1 MQLARRTLLRL
12 TARATALIAM
22 PALARAEDYPARPV
36 RMVVGL
42 PAGNAPDIISRLLGD
57 WLSNRL
63 GQQFITDNRPG
74 AANNIATEIVAH
86 AAPDGY
92 TLLLAISTNAVNET
106 LYRNLNFDFARD
118 LVPVAG
124 LGRTTFIMTVPPSFP
139 AKTFPDFIAYA
150 KANPGKVYLGSQ
162 GVGTTPH
169 VCGELLNLMTGIKL
183 VHVPYRT
190 NLMPDLLAGRV
201 HVYFAAIA
209 QGIEFV
215 KDGRLRALAVT
226 TATRNEALP
235 NVPAIAEFVPGY
247 EAVGWYGIC
256 GPSGTPQPIID
267 KLGAD
272 ILAGVADPQTKAR
285 LVALGVEPKPQT
297 AADFKGFIGNE
308 VEKWAKVIK
317 FADLKAD

>member
-1 MQLARRTLLRL
+1 
-12 TARATALIAM
+12 
-22 PALARAEDYPARPV
+22 
-36 RMVVGL
+36 VVGL

-63 GQQFITDNRPG
+63 GQQFITDDRPG
-74 AANNIATEIVAH
+74 AANNIATEIAAH

-106 LYRNLNFDFARD
+106 LYRNLNFDFVHD

-124 LGRTTFIMTVPPSFP
+124 VGRTTFIMTVSPNFP
-139 AKTFPDFIAYA
+139 AKTFPEFIEYA

-162 GVGTTPH
+162 GIGTTPH

-235 NVPAIAEFVPGY
+235 DVPAIAEFVPGY

-256 GPSGTPQPIID
+256 VPAGTPQPIID
-267 KLGAD
+267 KLGAE

-285 LVALGVEPKPQT
+285 LVALGVEPKPQS
-297 AADFKGFIGNE
+297 AAEFKAFIDNE
-308 VEKWAKVIK
+308 VQKWAKVIK

>member
-1 MQLARRTLLRL
+1 MRLARRTVLQVA
-12 TARATALIAM
+12 ARAAALIAV
-22 PALARAEDYPARPV
+22 PVLARADDYPARPV
-36 RMVVGL
+36 RIVVGL

-63 GQQFITDNRPG
+63 GQQFITDDRPG
-74 AANNIATEIVAH
+74 AANNIATEIAAH

-106 LYRNLNFDFARD
+106 LYRNLNFDFVHD

-124 LGRTTFIMTVPPSFP
+124 VGRTTFIMTVSPNFP
-139 AKTFPDFIAYA
+139 AKTFPEFIEYA

-162 GVGTTPH
+162 GIGTTPH

-235 NVPAIAEFVPGY
+235 DVPAIAEFVPGY

-256 GPSGTPQPIID
+256 VPAGTPQPIID
-267 KLGAD
+267 KLGAE

-285 LVALGVEPKPQT
+285 LVALGVEPKPQS
-297 AADFKGFIGNE
+297 AAEFKAFIDNE
-308 VEKWAKVIK
+308 VQKWAKVIK

>member
-12 TARATALIAM
+12 AALIAV
-22 PALARAEDYPARPV
+22 PRLASAEDYPTRPV

-42 PAGNAPDIISRLLGD
+42 PAGNAPDIISRLIGD

-63 GQQFITDNRPG
+63 GQQFVTDNRPG

-86 AAPDGY
+86 SAPDGY

-106 LYRNLNFDFARD
+106 LYRHLNFDFIRD
-118 LVPVAG
+118 LAPVAG
-124 LGRTTFIMTVPPSFP
+124 AGRTTFLMTVPSSFP
-139 AKTFPDFIAYA
+139 AKTFPEFIDYA

-162 GVGTTPH
+162 GIGTTPH
-169 VCGELLNLMTGIKL
+169 VCGELLNLMTGIKM

-201 HVYFAAIA
+201 QVYFAAIA

-235 NVPAIAEFVPGY
+235 DVPAIAEFVPGY
-247 EAVGWYGIC
+247 EAIGWYGIC
-256 GPSGTPQPIID
+256 VPAGTPQPIID
-267 KLGAD
+267 KLASE
-272 ILAGVADPQTKAR
+272 ILAGIADPQTKAR
-285 LVALGVEPKPQT
+285 LIALGVEPKPLTT
-297 AADFKGFIGNE
+297 AEFKAFIGNE

>member
-1 MQLARRTLLRL
+1 MQLARRTLLQL
-12 TARATALIAM
+12 TARAAALIAV

-36 RMVVGL
+36 RIIVGL

-74 AANNIATEIVAH
+74 AANNLATEIVAH

-92 TLLLAISTNAVNET
+92 TMLLAISTNAVNQT
-106 LYRNLNFDFARD
+106 LYRTLNFDFVRD

-124 LGRTTFIMTVPPSFP
+124 VGRTTFIMTVAPSFP
-139 AKTFPDFIAYA
+139 AKTFPEFLAYA

-162 GVGTTPH
+162 GIGTTPH
-169 VCGELLNLMTGIKL
+169 VCGELLNLMTGIKM

-201 HVYFAAIA
+201 HIYFSAIA
-209 QGIEFV
+209 QGIAFV
-215 KDGRLRALAVT
+215 KDGRLGALGVT
-226 TATRNEALP
+226 TAIRNEALP
-235 NVPAIAEFVPGY
+235 EVPAIAEFVPGY

-256 GPSGTPQPIID
+256 VPTGTPQPIME
-267 KLGAD
+267 KLATEF
-272 ILAGVADPQTKAR
+272 LAGLADPQTTAR
-285 LVALGVEPKPQT
+285 LIALGVEPKPQT
-297 AADFKGFIGNE
+297 AVEFKGFIDTE
-308 VEKWAKVIK
+308 IEKWAKVIK

>member
-1 MQLARRTLLRL
+1 MRLARRTVLQVA
-12 TARATALIAM
+12 ARAAALIAV
-22 PALARAEDYPARPV
+22 PVLARADDYPARPV
-36 RMVVGL
+36 RIVVGL

-63 GQQFITDNRPG
+63 GQQFITDDRPG
-74 AANNIATEIVAH
+74 AANNIATEIAAH

-106 LYRNLNFDFARD
+106 LYRNLNFDFVHD

-124 LGRTTFIMTVPPSFP
+124 VGRTTFIMTVSPNFP
-139 AKTFPDFIAYA
+139 AKTFPEFIEYA

-162 GVGTTPH
+162 GIGTTPH

-235 NVPAIAEFVPGY
+235 DVPAIAEFVPGY

-256 GPSGTPQPIID
+256 VPAGTPQSIID
-267 KLGAD
+267 KLGAE

-285 LVALGVEPKPQT
+285 LVALGVEPKPQS
-297 AADFKGFIGNE
+297 AAEFKAFIDNE
-308 VEKWAKVIK
+308 VQKWAKVIK

>member
-1 MQLARRTLLRL
+1 MRLARRTVLQVA
-12 TARATALIAM
+12 ARAAALIAV
-22 PALARAEDYPARPV
+22 PVLARADDYPARPV
-36 RMVVGL
+36 RIVVGL

-63 GQQFITDNRPG
+63 GQQFITDDRPG
-74 AANNIATEIVAH
+74 AANNIATEIAAH

-106 LYRNLNFDFARD
+106 LYRNLNFDFVHD

-124 LGRTTFIMTVPPSFP
+124 VGRTTFIMTVSPNFP
-139 AKTFPDFIAYA
+139 AKTFPEFIEYA

-162 GVGTTPH
+162 GIGTTPH

-235 NVPAIAEFVPGY
+235 DVPAIAEFVPGY

-256 GPSGTPQPIID
+256 VPAGTPQPTID
-267 KLGAD
+267 KLGAE

-285 LVALGVEPKPQT
+285 LVALGVEPKPQS
-297 AADFKGFIGNE
+297 AAEFKAFIDNE
-308 VEKWAKVIK
+308 VQKWAKVIK